1 MSKSF
6 SSESGSADLGPAVG
20 RDPAD
25 RDSSVRILDLL
36 VIGAGPTGLAVGADA
51 QRAGLS
57 VLLLDRGTLCDAIRQ
72 YPTGMQFFTTR
83 DLLEIAGV
91 PLAIPEAK
99 PTRAQALAYYREV
112 ARQYRIPIA
121 TREEVSSV
129 EAIDDGFLV
138 RSFGRS
144 GERERRARAVVL
156 ATGYFGRPH
165 HLGVPGEDLPWV
177 SARYHEAYGHFD
189 DEVVVV
195 GGGNSALEAALELYR
210 WGAKVTLVH
219 RGDKAKPSI
228 KYWLGPDFVNRVEE
242 GAIKARY
249 QSTVEAFEE
258 PGWVRGSGVG
268 GPWRQRCD
276 AVYILIGYR
285 PELELAAALG
295 VTIDPHTSVPAVD
308 PETCESNIPGFYVA
322 GTLQAGNDTGRIF
335 IENSR
340 DHGARIVQHYLASG
354 DASEAVP

>member
-1 MSKSF
+1 MS
-6 SSESGSADLGPAVG
+6 EPLTVQE
-20 RDPAD
+20 
-25 RDSSVRILDLL
+25 LDLL
-36 VIGAGPTGLAVGADA
+36 VIGAGPTGLAVGAEALKAD
-51 QRAGLS
+51 LS
-57 VLLLDRGTLCDAIRQ
+57 VLLVDRGTLCDAIRQ
-72 YPTGMQFFTTR
+72 YPTDMQFFTTR

-99 PTRAQALAYYREV
+99 PTRTQTLAYYREV
-112 ARQYRIPIA
+112 ARQYRMPIA

-129 EAIDDGFLV
+129 VATDGGFLV
-138 RSFGRS
+138 RSSGRS
-144 GERERRARAVVL
+144 GAIERRARAVVL

-165 HLGVPGEDLPWV
+165 RLGVLGETLPWV
-177 SARYHEAYGHFD
+177 SARYHEPYGHFG

-219 RGDKAKPSI
+219 RGARAKPSI
-228 KYWLGPDFVNRVEE
+228 KYWLGPDFENRVEE
-242 GAIKARY
+242 GSVRARY
-249 QSTVEAFEE
+249 QSTVEGFED
-258 PGWVRGSGVG
+258 PGWVKGSGED

-285 PELELAAALG
+285 PELDLAADLG
-295 VTIDPHTSVPAVD
+295 VRIDPLSSVPDVD
-308 PETCESNIPGFYVA
+308 PESCESNIPGFYVA

-340 DHGARIVQHYLASG
+340 DHGGRIVQHFRASR
-354 DASEAVP
+354 AAPK